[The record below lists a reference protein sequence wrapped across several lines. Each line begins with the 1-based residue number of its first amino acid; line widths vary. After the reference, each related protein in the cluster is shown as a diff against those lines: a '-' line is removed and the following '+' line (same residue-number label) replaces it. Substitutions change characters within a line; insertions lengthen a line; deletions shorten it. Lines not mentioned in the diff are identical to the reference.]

1 MSIGWRNARCHGG
14 DQQSGF
20 GVTDERTDSG
30 SEACCNRGRHWDVRR
45 IRTSYVLENSAVGT
59 VTAIGRKKLGGISQA
74 KLKSSYVETSRT
86 APAGRGALGTGR
98 CSLLPWYLY
107 GDSVGGGAPE
117 DNRGLHHRVARV
129 LRNTAVLTQASHS

>member
-1 MSIGWRNARCHGG
+1 MAAINKVGSLSPTSAPTAVRKHVVIVGATGMFGG
-14 DQQSGF
+14 Y
-20 GVTDERTDSG
+20 
-30 SEACCNRGRHWDVRR
+30 ALRH
-45 IRTSYVLENSAVGT
+45 VLENSAVGT
-59 VTAIGRKKLGGISQA
+59 VTAIGRKKLGGTSQA